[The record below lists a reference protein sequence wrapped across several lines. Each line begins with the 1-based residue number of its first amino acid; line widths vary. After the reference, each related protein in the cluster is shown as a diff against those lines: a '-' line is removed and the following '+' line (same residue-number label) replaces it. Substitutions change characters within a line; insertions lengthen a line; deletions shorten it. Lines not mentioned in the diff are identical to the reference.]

1 MHIILLLNKKYIQRN
16 MGNTFGYKNNL
27 KHMPRTYVL
36 NYDNIKPTMYM
47 TDFVCTYKELELEDE
62 ESNSDMLYQAQF
74 LQVFGIAEYRDDA
87 IRAGLEQVKTK
98 ADEVPELK
106 ALILQHPYAGSS
118 LETDDLLP
126 LMFAYPLFDV
136 FHLCL
141 IDAFRAGRISAENRD
156 KVLCAYKLLELL

>member
-1 MHIILLLNKKYIQRN
+1 MSG
-16 MGNTFGYKNNL
+16 GNDLENDL
-27 KHMPRTYVL
+27 KQMTYPFVL
-36 NYDNIKPTMYM
+36 NLTRGMYY
-47 TDFVCTYKELELEDE
+47 TDFVCTYKSLEDLVGDD
-62 ESNSDMLYQAQF
+62 SDTLYQAQF

-118 LETDDLLP
+118 VETDDLLP

-156 KVLCAYKLLELL
+156 KVLHAYTLL

>member
-1 MHIILLLNKKYIQRN
+1 MIYP
-16 MGNTFGYKNNL
+16 F
-27 KHMPRTYVL
+27 VL
-36 NYDNIKPTMYM
+36 NSSVSMYY
-47 TDFVCTYKELELEDE
+47 TDFVCTYKSLEDLDDDD
-62 ESNSDMLYQAQF
+62 SDTLYQAQF
-74 LQVFGIAEYRDDA
+74 LQVFGIAEYSDDA

-118 LETDDLLP
+118 VETDDLLP

-141 IDAFRAGRISAENRD
+141 IDAFRAGCISAENRD
-156 KVLCAYKLLELL
+156 KVLHAYTLL